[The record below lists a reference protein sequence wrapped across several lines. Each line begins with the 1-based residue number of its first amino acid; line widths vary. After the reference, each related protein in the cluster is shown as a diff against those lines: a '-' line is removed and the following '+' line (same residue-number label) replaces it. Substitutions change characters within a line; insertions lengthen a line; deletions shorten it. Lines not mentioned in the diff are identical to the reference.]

1 MAGPIQTTPLGVQDS
16 AGIRAVSQISPNTR
30 VKTATGFVGTVADT
44 VVFSGLPPTL
54 SVTGRWT
61 TPNQR
66 CRVQGMATISV
77 SSIGITTAAPP
88 ASPGPMAVVQPDTRV
103 TAS

>member
-1 MAGPIQTTPLGVQDS
+1 M
-16 AGIRAVSQISPNTR
+16 RAVGKLSPNTR

-44 VVFSGLPPTL
+44 VLFSGLPPTL

-61 TPNQR
+61 TLNQR
-66 CRVQGMATISV
+66 CLVQGVASISV
-77 SSIGITTAAPP
+77 SSIGITTPAAAPP
-88 ASPGPMAVVQPDTRV
+88 GSPGPMTVVQPDTRV